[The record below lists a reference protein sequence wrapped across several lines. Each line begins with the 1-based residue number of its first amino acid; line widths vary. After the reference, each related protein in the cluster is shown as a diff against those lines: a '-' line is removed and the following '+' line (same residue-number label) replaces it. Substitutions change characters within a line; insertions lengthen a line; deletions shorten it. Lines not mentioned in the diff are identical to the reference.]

1 MKKLC
6 HRVPVFL
13 AFLLLLTIV
22 AGVAAT
28 AHARAC
34 AHTFE
39 FERGNEYLQYSSSQH
54 KYRSYT
60 ISTCTKCGYVEEVY
74 GDWNYANHNSVVHDG
89 GHNPTGTH
97 TYKTKCSAC
106 DYIVRLQTIP
116 CEGPPCIAPYSLEP
130 IPELQ

>member
-60 ISTCTKCGYVEEVY
+60 IGRCHCSSGIGSKLY
-74 GDWNYANHNSVVHDG
+74 GAMHG
-89 GHNPTGTH
+89 GPSQGMVCN
-97 TYKTKCSAC
+97 
-106 DYIVRLQTIP
+106 LTI
-116 CEGPPCIAPYSLEP
+116 
-130 IPELQ
+130 

>member
-39 FERGNEYLQYSSSQH
+39 FERGNEYLQYSQFTAQISLLHDKHMH
-54 KYRSYT
+54 KVWL
-60 ISTCTKCGYVEEVY
+60 C
-74 GDWNYANHNSVVHDG
+74 
-89 GHNPTGTH
+89 
-97 TYKTKCSAC
+97 
-106 DYIVRLQTIP
+106 
-116 CEGPPCIAPYSLEP
+116 
-130 IPELQ
+130 